1 MGDMIDFGSQ
11 RSKRFVDT
19 YEVRNKSV
27 DMYSLSDLTGTGST
41 VVREVVRCEGT

>member
-19 YEVRNKSV
+19 YEVRKSV

-41 VVREVVRCEGT
+41 VVREGT